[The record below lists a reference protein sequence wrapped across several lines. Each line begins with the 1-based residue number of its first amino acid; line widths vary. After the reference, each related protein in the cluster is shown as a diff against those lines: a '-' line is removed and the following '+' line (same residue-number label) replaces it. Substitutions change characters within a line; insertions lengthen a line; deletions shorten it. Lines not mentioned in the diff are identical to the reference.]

1 MKLKLSLFIILAA
14 AAFSCVDVPDFD
26 DTPLIIYNGIAQTT
40 VIDTVSGKE
49 QKTELVTLTVNFEDG
64 DGDLGASSDDIQ
76 DTVFTKR
83 YIKVPGWNL
92 EANYELV
99 TMIKQK
105 DSTWVETIMPGD
117 SFKFFPL
124 LKTDGKAGPIKGKL
138 DLNVRFSYLNSAVPT
153 KVKFKVRII
162 DRAFHISNQT
172 KESDEVTV
180 PIWK

>member
-14 AAFSCVDVPDFD
+14 AAFGCVDIPDFD
-26 DTPLIIYNGIAQTT
+26 DTPKIYYNGVDQTT
-40 VIDTVSGKE
+40 IIDTVSGKE
-49 QKTELVTLTVNFEDG
+49 QKTELVTLTINFEDG

-76 DTVFTKR
+76 DTEFTQR
-83 YIKVPGWNL
+83 YVKVPGWNL
-92 EANYELV
+92 EANYELI

-124 LKTDGKAGPIKGKL
+124 LKLDGKSGPIKGKL
-138 DLNVRFSYLNSAVPT
+138 DLNARFSYLNSAVMT
-153 KVKFKVRII
+153 KVKFKIRII
-162 DRAFHISNQT
+162 DRAFRISNQVET
-172 KESDEVTV
+172 DEVTV